1 MKRLY
6 VHPHFLDVALECG
19 HSNRVENAK
28 EKQRENVEPIFFSI
42 LEQGTVSALSFSIDG
57 RFLASGGADKRVL
70 VWDLAHGHLLAEL
83 TGHTMTVCCL
93 AFRYLSLSPFLCSF
107 VFFSFRSISLPNWR
121 GRGSLGGFFFFKK

>member
-83 TGHTMTVCCL
+83 TGHCPP
-93 AFRYLSLSPFLCSF
+93 LSILDRAELRQSFLMHDQ
-107 VFFSFRSISLPNWR
+107 L
-121 GRGSLGGFFFFKK
+121 